1 MSARYVAVG
10 WNRSKVVYDAALLI
24 AIGLYILIYV
34 RLGPHLQP
42 AILPQD
48 PPTQAIDAYGT
59 CAFLLLTA
67 ALCIGPLARLDR
79 RFAPLAYNRRHFGV
93 LTLAVATGHV
103 WQAIDWYF
111 SYGKLPI
118 AEALLVLDSSF
129 LQLHGFP
136 YIPFGIV
143 AFIVL
148 CALAFTS
155 HDFWLAFL
163 TPPVWKSLHMAI
175 YAAYALVV
183 FHISAGALQGSS
195 NPLFAMVVAAAV
207 MLVCTLHLAAGLRQR
222 HRDAVAGHPTAGGW
236 FDAAAIADIADGA
249 GIVVNLPDADSVA
262 IFRNGDALSA
272 VANRCAH
279 QNGPLGEGHII
290 DGCITCPWH
299 GYQYRLEDGRAPP
312 PYTEKL
318 ATYRL
323 RLAGDRV
330 LLDPR
335 PNPPGTR
342 VEPVR
347 IPEVST

>member
-1 MSARYVAVG
+1 MSARYVPVG
-10 WNRSKVVYDAALLI
+10 WNRSKLVYDATLLAAI
-24 AIGLYILIYV
+24 ALYILIYV
-34 RLGPHLQP
+34 RLGPRLQP
-42 AILPQD
+42 ALLPQD

-59 CAFLLLTA
+59 CAFLLLTFV
-67 ALCIGPLARLDR
+67 LCIGPLARLDR

-93 LTLAVATGHV
+93 LTAAVAGGHV

-129 LQLHGFP
+129 FQLHGFP
-136 YIPFGIV
+136 YIPFGILGFV
-143 AFIVL
+143 IL

-163 TPPVWKSLHMAI
+163 TPPVWKSLHMAV
-175 YAAYALVV
+175 YAAYTLIL
-183 FHISAGALQGSS
+183 FHIAAGAMQGSS
-195 NPLFAMVVAAAV
+195 NPLFAAVVAAGV
-207 MLVCTLHLAAGLRQR
+207 TLVCTLHLAAGRRQR
-222 HRDAVAGHPTAGGW
+222 GRDSAFATPSTDGW

-249 GIVVNLPDADSVA
+249 GIVVNLPHADSVA
-262 IFRNGDALSA
+262 IFRDGDALSA
-272 VANRCAH
+272 IANRCAH
-279 QNGPLGEGHII
+279 QNGPLGEGRVI
-290 DGCITCPWH
+290 DGCATCPWH
-299 GYQYRLEDGRAPP
+299 GYQYRLEDGCAPA

-323 RLAGDRV
+323 RLAGGRV

-342 VEPVR
+342 VEPTR
-347 IPEVST
+347 IALEET

>member
-1 MSARYVAVG
+1 MTARYTPVG
-10 WNRSKVVYDAALLI
+10 WNRSKVVYDATLLV
-24 AIGLYILIYV
+24 AIVLYILIYV

-59 CAFLLLTA
+59 CAFLLITFV
-67 ALCIGPLARLDR
+67 LCIGPLARLDR

-103 WQAIDWYF
+103 WQAVDWYF

-129 LQLHGFP
+129 FQLHGFP
-136 YIPFGIV
+136 YIPFGIL
-143 AFIVL
+143 AFAIL

-163 TPPVWKSLHMAI
+163 TPPVWKSLHMGI
-175 YAAYALVV
+175 YAAYTLIV
-183 FHISAGALQGSS
+183 FHIAAGAMQGSS
-195 NPLFAMVVAAAV
+195 NPLLAMVVAAGV
-207 MLVCTLHLAAGLRQR
+207 TMVCSLHIAAGRR
-222 HRDAVAGHPTAGGW
+222 RDAAIARPSGDGW
-236 FDAAAIADIADGA
+236 FDAAAIADIADGG
-249 GIVVNLPDADSVA
+249 GIVVNLPDDDSVA
-262 IFRNGDALSA
+262 IFRNGNALSA
-272 VANRCAH
+272 VTNRCAH
-279 QNGPLGEGHII
+279 QNGPLGEGRII

-299 GYQYRLEDGRAPP
+299 GYQYRLEDGCAPP

-318 ATYRL
+318 ATYNL

-330 LLDPR
+330 LLGPR

-347 IPEVST
+347 IPGDGT

>member
-1 MSARYVAVG
+1 
-10 WNRSKVVYDAALLI
+10 VVYDAMLLV
-24 AIGLYILIYV
+24 AITLYIFIYV

-59 CAFLLLTA
+59 CAFLLITFV
-67 ALCIGPLARLDR
+67 LCIGPLARLDP

-93 LTLAVATGHV
+93 LTLSVATGHV

-129 LQLHGFP
+129 FQVHGFP
-136 YIPFGIV
+136 YIPFGIA
-143 AFIVL
+143 AFVIL

-163 TPPVWKSLHMAI
+163 TPPVWKSLHMGI
-175 YAAYALVV
+175 YAAYALIV
-183 FHISAGALQGSS
+183 FHIAAGALQGSS
-195 NPLFAMVVAAAV
+195 NSLFAMVIAAGV
-207 MLVCTLHLAAGLRQR
+207 TLVCALHLAAGRRQR
-222 HRDAVAGHPTAGGW
+222 RNDAVIVHASGDGW
-236 FDAAAIADIADGA
+236 IDAAAISDIADGA
-249 GIVVNLPDADSVA
+249 GIIVNLPDADSVA
-262 IFRNGDALSA
+262 IFRNGSSFSA
-272 VANRCAH
+272 VTNRCAH
-279 QNGPLGEGHII
+279 QNGPLGEGRII

-299 GYQYRLEDGRAPP
+299 GYQYRLEDGCAPP

-318 ATYRL
+318 ATYNL
-323 RLAGDRV
+323 RLAGTRV

-335 PNPPGTR
+335 PNAPGTR

-347 IPEVST
+347 MDEK